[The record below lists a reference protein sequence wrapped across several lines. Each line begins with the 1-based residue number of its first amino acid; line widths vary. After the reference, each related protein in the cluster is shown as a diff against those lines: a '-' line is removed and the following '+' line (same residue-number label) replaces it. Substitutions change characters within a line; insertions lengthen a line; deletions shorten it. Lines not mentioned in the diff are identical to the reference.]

1 MTVREQ
7 SILQVT
13 GNTLRTAGRAIPI
26 LGKISEPL
34 ILILEHVLSHAE
46 CDALIG
52 LARDRMRRAR
62 TGRSRA
68 LSDVRTGSGA
78 FLEENENEWVRA
90 IELRLAGLMGV
101 PAAHA
106 EPLQILHYRPGEEY
120 RPHLDYFM
128 AEQVANN
135 RISTLVMYL
144 NDVEEGGETV
154 FPSLRL
160 AVTPKKGNAVYFEYF
175 YGDPRLNELT
185 LHGGSPVAA
194 GEKWIATQWMRRQR
208 YREL

>member
-7 SILQVT
+7 SILQAA
-13 GNTLRTAGRAIPI
+13 GNTLRAADREIPI
-26 LGKISEPL
+26 LGRIDEPL
-34 ILILEHVLSHAE
+34 ILILKHVLSCAE

-62 TGRSRA
+62 TGRTRA
-68 LSDVRTGSGA
+68 VGDVRTGRGT

-90 IELRLAGLMGV
+90 IELRLASLMGV

-120 RPHLDYFM
+120 RPHLDYFT
-128 AEQVANN
+128 ADQVANN
-135 RISTLVMYL
+135 RISTMIMYL
-144 NDVEEGGETV
+144 NDVEEGGETA
-154 FPSLRL
+154 FPELRF
-160 AVTPKKGNAVYFEYF
+160 AVAPKKGNAVYFEYF
-175 YGDPRLNELT
+175 YRDPRLNELT
-185 LHGGSPVAA
+185 LHAGAPVAA